1 MIRRPPRST
10 RTDTLFPY
18 TTLFRSTHPPAN
30 GFGDLQRLRLVD
42 IQRHR
47 ELVATVAH
55 GVAAVADAP
64 AQHRRHAAQDI
75 VAGRV
80 PAHVVD
86 GLDTDQVGHYQRR
99 TPLSRALTLQPALRL
114 PLPPAAV
121 FPACPWIGSDELDPA
136 PVVVCQ
142 AAPEPRRRSTSGT
155 D

>member
-55 GVAAVADAP
+55 GVAAVADAL

-86 GLDTDQVGHYQRR
+86 GLETVEVDHDQRR
-99 TPLSRALTLQPALRL
+99 RPLSRALPLQHALRVLL
-114 PLPPAAV
+114 PLAAV
-121 FPACPWIGSDELDPA
+121 VQAGQWIGAAELVQA
-136 PVVVCQ
+136 PVLVVH
-142 AAPEPRRRSTSGT
+142 ARSEEHTSEL
-155 D
+155 